1 LVKMFFKKS
10 VVQLLAAGSVVLFAL
25 ATTALADI
33 GPYDPHALYAT
44 GGDATPITGETPITF
59 SVAGGGI
66 FVFTND
72 TGEPLQQVNVDVVV
86 PDALAVDGFTVVGA
100 IYVPPGS
107 GQTSSFSAGFVP
119 NSNCGGPSST
129 TFCEEM
135 QFSLIPGPIAPA
147 GGNFVLDFDDPVNGH
162 YQGLDAEVADGTY
175 TGGTMD
181 GSGQVGSWG
190 DGAQAYVT
198 PIVVTPEPRQYSG
211 LLGGIMALGIF
222 AVRRRKAQVG

>member
-1 LVKMFFKKS
+1 MRLVAAIS
-10 VVQLLAAGSVVLFAL
+10 VLLLAL
-25 ATTALADI
+25 ATAAVADPA
-33 GPYDPHALYAT
+33 PYDPHALYAS

-66 FVFTND
+66 FVFTNN

-119 NSNCGGPSST
+119 NSNCKGTSST

-147 GGNFVLDFDDPVNGH
+147 GGNFVLDFDDPVDGH
-162 YQGLDAEVADGTY
+162 YQGLDAEVADGSY

-181 GSGQVGSWG
+181 GAGQVGSWG
-190 DGAQAYVT
+190 PNAQAYIT
-198 PIVVTPEPRQYSG
+198 PIPTPEPRQYAG
-211 LLGGIMALGIF
+211 LLVGMMALAIF
-222 AVRRRKAQVG
+222 TLRRRNASAR